1 MLDHTLFKRLL
12 ASGNDSSD
20 RMALAWPRS
29 ATTQAAR
36 LVWLGAAEVRPKGR
50 C

>member
-12 ASGNDSSD
+12 ASGDDSSD

-29 ATTQAAR
+29 ATTQALDWFGWALLR
-36 LVWLGAAEVRPKGR
+36 
-50 C
+50 